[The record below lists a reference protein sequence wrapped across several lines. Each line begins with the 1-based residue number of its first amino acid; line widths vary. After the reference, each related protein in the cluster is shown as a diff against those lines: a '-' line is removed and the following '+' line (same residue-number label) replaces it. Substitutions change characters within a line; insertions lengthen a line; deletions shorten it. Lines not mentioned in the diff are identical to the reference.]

1 MGLLEIINVEKQYN
15 SGSGNKI
22 KVLDKINLTVQESE
36 FVSILGKSGSGKSTL
51 LYIMSGL
58 LAPDTGTVLFNGENI
73 ATYSEKQISYFRNN
87 DIGFIFQTFF
97 LEPSY
102 NAYENVALPLIV
114 KRMDLKLRK
123 EIAYDALAKVGLE
136 GRELHKPSELS
147 GGEMQRV
154 CIARAIVSQPKI
166 IFADE
171 PTGNLDKM
179 NGKMVMDL
187 LLDLTKEKMAVV
199 LVTHDEQAAQMTT
212 RVFYISDGKL
222 CI

>member
-1 MGLLEIINVEKQYN
+1 
-15 SGSGNKI
+15 
-22 KVLDKINLTVQESE
+22 
-36 FVSILGKSGSGKSTL
+36 
-51 LYIMSGL
+51 
-58 LAPDTGTVLFNGENI
+58 
-73 ATYSEKQISYFRNN
+73 
-87 DIGFIFQTFF
+87 
-97 LEPSY
+97 
-102 NAYENVALPLIV
+102 
-114 KRMDLKLRK
+114 
-123 EIAYDALAKVGLE
+123 
-136 GRELHKPSELS
+136 LHKPSELS